1 MFIFSVSAIF
11 VSGLFFLRRKIK
23 NGKLFFLI
31 LSGIILCLYSG
42 LRGHNLQP
50 DISTYVK
57 YYEQYAKYSLNEI
70 LALYSSE
77 IRDPSYYFTAWL
89 FSRLFINAQWW
100 LAFVGAVYIVAVLFV
115 VYKESENP
123 LMSVLMIISLGYF
136 AFVLN
141 GLRQSI
147 AMVLIMVSY
156 LYLKNKKPIKFI
168 LLVLFASLFHLSS
181 IVFLIM
187 YPICRIKFGL
197 LHIIAFIIL
206 LVLFLG
212 FQSTVRNLLTRLIG
226 DSQYSGYTDREVTLN
241 FSGLIIQ
248 VCMFVFNLFYYLK
261 LTKEDKNAII
271 LYNMAFIG
279 LSLQLFSSM
288 IAEFFRLSYY
298 FSFANILLVPLSIK
312 TEPDKKTRDMLTV
325 VISLLFIV
333 YMFWDGV
340 PEYSFFWL

>member
-23 NGKLFFLI
+23 NGKLFFLL

-50 DISTYVK
+50 DIPRYVQS
-57 YYEQYAKYSLNEI
+57 YQQYAKYSFREI
-70 LALYSSE
+70 IALYSSE

-89 FSRLFINAQWW
+89 FSRLFTDAQWW
-100 LAFVGAVYIVAVLFV
+100 LAFVGAVYIVAVLLV

-136 AFVLN
+136 SFILS
-141 GLRQSI
+141 GLRQCFAMSLISI
-147 AMVLIMVSY
+147 SY

-187 YPICRIKFGL
+187 YPICRIKYGL
-197 LHIIAFIIL
+197 LHIIAFIVL

-212 FQSTVRNLLTRLIG
+212 FQSTVRNLMSRFMG
-226 DSQYSGYTDREVTLN
+226 DSQYGGYLDSETTLN
-241 FSGLIIQ
+241 FSGFVVQ

-261 LTKEDKNAII
+261 LTKEDENAII

-312 TEPDKKTRDMLTV
+312 TEPDKKTRDILTV
-325 VISLLFIV
+325 IISLLFIV

-340 PEYSFFWL
+340 PEYSFFWQ